1 MGGGRLLIQ
10 GKAGTTNSQR
20 LNGVA
25 INPGSSAV
33 VLTAGVSNPLL
44 LSMGSLSRSP
54 GGTVDFTLP
63 SGTQSATNGITTTT
77 PNTAAGILGGYA
89 TVGGTNWATWNGA
102 DIVAYAAYTNG
113 NLATLSSSNTQNIEP
128 SGAQTAVT
136 SAESFN
142 TLNLT
147 GALSVTMSSAGA
159 LTLAGGGLIGNT
171 SGSISGGTLAG
182 SASGEL
188 IVITPANLTIGS
200 VIADN
205 GGATALTKGGAATLT
220 LTGSNTYSGATTVG
234 AGTLQIGN
242 GGSGEFL
249 SSPSVTLFNGA
260 ALVFNHSDSLT
271 YSGAIGGQG
280 GLIKASA
287 GTLTITNANTFGGVD
302 SAGDTY
308 GIVSIHQ
315 GAINVSPGGVLT
327 NNTSEIDVGDT
338 AGQTGTLIMS
348 SGTAFVPFGSKGDS
362 GVNVGVHGGKG
373 LLTLTGNSLLDA
385 TATNLYGTVSGN
397 WYNVIDIGLFS
408 GSAGTVTV
416 AGVSTLRANN
426 GPFNNLGLIAV
437 GDGGTGS
444 LTIQDQGLVQ
454 AGTLTLGSEYQS
466 GQAGGAGTL
475 NLIGSGQLAANVENV
490 GDSGGTG
497 SFTQSGGLNTCN
509 YGNLGN
515 GVGTSGTYSLNGG
528 APVCKRQYERRLLW
542 HRVLCP
548 VRRNQ
553 LHRLLAQSRQ
563 SGRRL
568 RRVQSQRQRL
578 VAGGQRVGLPRECG
592 PLRHGELH
600 ADRRNQHLQLSRDRR
615 IRGQ

>member
-1 MGGGRLLIQ
+1 M
-10 GKAGTTNSQR
+10 
-20 LNGVA
+20 
-25 INPGSSAV
+25 
-33 VLTAGVSNPLL
+33 
-44 LSMGSLSRSP
+44 
-54 GGTVDFTLP
+54 
-63 SGTQSATNGITTTT
+63 
-77 PNTAAGILGGYA
+77 
-89 TVGGTNWATWNGA
+89 
-102 DIVAYAAYTNG
+102 
-113 NLATLSSSNTQNIEP
+113 
-128 SGAQTAVT
+128 
-136 SAESFN
+136 
-142 TLNLT
+142 
-147 GALSVTMSSAGA
+147 
-159 LTLAGGGLIGNT
+159 
-171 SGSISGGTLAG
+171 AG

-205 GGATALTKGGAATLT
+205 GGATALTKAGAATLT
-220 LTGSNTYSGATTVG
+220 LTGSNTYSGATTIG

-437 GDGGTGS
+437 GDGGTGL

-515 GVGTSGTYSLNGG
+515 GVGTSGTYSLNGVQ
-528 APVCKRQYERRLLW
+528 PVCKRQYERRLLW